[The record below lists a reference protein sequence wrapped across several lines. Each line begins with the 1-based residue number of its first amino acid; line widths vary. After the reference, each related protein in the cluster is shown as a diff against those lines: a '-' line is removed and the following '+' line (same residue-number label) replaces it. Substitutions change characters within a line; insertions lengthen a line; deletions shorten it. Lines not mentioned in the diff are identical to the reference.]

1 MGQGTHGVKASP
13 EELKREVEEIREG
26 MTPVLD
32 ELDHRRHQMMDWRL
46 QLQKHRP
53 AILKG
58 LAAAA
63 AMFTVVT
70 LTRRVRHA
78 RSARKRRRPPLPV

>member
-32 ELDHRRHQMMDWRL
+32 ELDHRRHEMTDWSL
-46 QLQKHRP
+46 QLRRHGP
-53 AILKG
+53 ALLKG
-58 LAAAA
+58 VAAIAA
-63 AMFTVVT
+63 VIVTVK
-70 LTRRVRHA
+70 LMKRGRA
-78 RSARKRRRPPLPV
+78 RAARKRRIAALMT

>member
-32 ELDHRRHQMMDWRL
+32 ELDHRRHEMMDWRL
-46 QLQKHRP
+46 QLRRHRP
-53 AILKG
+53 AIVRA

-63 AMFTVVT
+63 AMFAVVT
-70 LTRRVRHA
+70 LARRSRRA
-78 RSARKRRRPPLPV
+78 RARGKRGRAPLPV